1 MILLATVSDANQLRY
16 AKLVNLISE
25 NILKTQ
31 IKIISI
37 KTMETLKK
45 YWQELLLSVA
55 LLPETNL

>member
-45 YWQELLLSVA
+45 Y
-55 LLPETNL
+55 